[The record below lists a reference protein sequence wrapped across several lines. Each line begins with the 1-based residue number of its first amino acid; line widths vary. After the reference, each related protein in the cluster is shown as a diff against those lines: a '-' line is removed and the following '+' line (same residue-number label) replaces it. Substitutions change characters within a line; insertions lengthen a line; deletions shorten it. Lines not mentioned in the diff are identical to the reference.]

1 MSAIDRDYMTDRG
14 AANRVRRTAATG
26 EWNVLREKRIKRL
39 ASFVWSALVIGLL
52 AAAIFIPY
60 PKEAANCNASKL
72 VVDANRDGRFTYT
85 DVGALA
91 LQVTALP
98 LKVARLHPQFDP
110 LISFLKIKSS
120 DCTSPKASILSG
132 TLLLSLFVLTAWM
145 VSLSLL
151 LLRYA
156 AKYLLFDLMKI
167 SPFGRWNA
175 IIFRYT
181 YPRFVWLV
189 SPFKVSLLCIC
200 LTTILLLKNAEAT
213 STDTRKFPPKPPVT
227 RSENDRQKVDNR
239 AIQSK
244 IDENKVAP
252 QMTYEQRVVG
262 ALIEARRQGCKGH
275 QGVSQPIQH
284 TEGMDLLARLV
295 LDGVTNYEERIRQ
308 AKYLAFGGSGVK
320 LTLKS
325 SPEATGREAASA
337 LCSDLLN
344 PSLTVAGV
352 AVSKNSA
359 HVHVARE
366 FRPPK
371 VGEEIAT
378 ANRFLTR
385 VNQARSTG
393 YKCGDKYYPST
404 TPLKLEELLTKAS
417 RLHAEDVFRNPS
429 IGHRGSDGSSPTER
443 AQRAGY
449 RFPVGENLT
458 NLSDR
463 PEDAAESLLGS
474 PGHCANIMN
483 PDFNEMG
490 LGYFIDATRMPGIVW
505 VQKLSR
511 GS

>member
-1 MSAIDRDYMTDRG
+1 M
-14 AANRVRRTAATG
+14 
-26 EWNVLREKRIKRL
+26 
-39 ASFVWSALVIGLL
+39 
-52 AAAIFIPY
+52 
-60 PKEAANCNASKL
+60 
-72 VVDANRDGRFTYT
+72 
-85 DVGALA
+85 
-91 LQVTALP
+91 
-98 LKVARLHPQFDP
+98 
-110 LISFLKIKSS
+110 
-120 DCTSPKASILSG
+120 
-132 TLLLSLFVLTAWM
+132 
-145 VSLSLL
+145 
-151 LLRYA
+151 
-156 AKYLLFDLMKI
+156 
-167 SPFGRWNA
+167 
-175 IIFRYT
+175 
-181 YPRFVWLV
+181 
-189 SPFKVSLLCIC
+189 
-200 LTTILLLKNAEAT
+200 LLLKNAEAT
-213 STDTRKFPPKPPVT
+213 SADTRKLPPKT
-227 RSENDRQKVDNR
+227 HSTKAENDRSKVDKR
-239 AIQSK
+239 AIQAKS
-244 IDENKVAP
+244 DEIKDSP
-252 QMTYEQRVVG
+252 KMTYEQRVIG
-262 ALIEARRQGCKGH
+262 ALIEVRRQGCKG
-275 QGVSQPIQH
+275 QPGVSRPIQH
-284 TEGMDLLARLV
+284 TQGMDLLARLV
-295 LDGVTNYEERIRQ
+295 LDGVTNHEERLRQ

-320 LTLKS
+320 VALKS
-325 SPEATGREAASA
+325 SPEATGRDAASA

-371 VGEEIAT
+371 VGEEMAT

-385 VNQARSTG
+385 VNQARNTG
-393 YKCGDKYYPST
+393 YKCGDKYYPATS
-404 TPLKLEELLTKAS
+404 PLKLDELLSKAS
-417 RLHAEDVFRNPS
+417 RLHAEDVFKNPG